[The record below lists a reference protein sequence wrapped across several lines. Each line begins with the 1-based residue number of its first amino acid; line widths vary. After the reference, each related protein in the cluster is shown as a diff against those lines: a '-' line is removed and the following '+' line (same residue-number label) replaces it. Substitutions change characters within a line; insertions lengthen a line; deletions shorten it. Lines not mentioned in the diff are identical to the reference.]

1 MVTKPRRERSVDY
14 DPKSHYVDKRKLA
27 EAIREYHETLK
38 TNPDAQISDYIGDC
52 IIKICNGL
60 AKKSQFNTDT
70 NAAYAGEMVGDAIL
84 VCFKAVKKFN
94 PELNTSA
101 FSYFTTCAER
111 AFLHRIENE
120 TKEVYNRLAAI
131 VDYADSYGVHE
142 EGGGGE
148 GDEFVTSEI
157 SRNDYIEGIRQ
168 KIHTRNAYLANKNAK
183 KQNRPKQALEEFF
196 NEEGDPDE

>member
-27 EAIREYHETLK
+27 DAIREYHAVLK
-38 TNPDAQISDYIGDC
+38 TDPDAQVTDYIGDC

-60 AKKSQFNTDT
+60 SKKGQFNTET
-70 NAAYAGEMVGDAIL
+70 NAAYMGEMIGDAIL
-84 VCFKAVKKFN
+84 VCLKAVKKFN
-94 PELNTSA
+94 PDLNTSA

-120 TKEVYNRLAAI
+120 TKEVYNRFNAI
-131 VDYADSYGVHE
+131 VDYADSFGVGSE
-142 EGGGGE
+142 EGE

-157 SRNDYIEGIRQ
+157 SRSDYVEGIRQ
-168 KIHTRNAYLANKNAK
+168 KIHQRNAYLASKNAK

-196 NEEGDPDE
+196 DEKDDSDE